1 MKWEREKRRRKKR
14 REEAAAAATAKP
26 AENAATAEAAE
37 PAAKAGT
44 AGTAATAE
52 TAETAG
58 TAATAETAEACA
70 SSSKPEPVP
79 LAIQEQKPKMM
90 AKKEKKSRKEKK
102 HKKEKVRPLIQ
113 VKEEQEDDDVKPGVS
128 EALWKQGEEWADE
141 LTKEWLAQP
150 ACDEEEEKFKD
161 FCRRK
166 DLQQVMPDDQSDPAV
181 ILVSIGKKSLLG
193 HRCCVQISHVTHVFF
208 QWRITV
214 FQMFVAAMWGTRLNR
229 HREVLLLLP
238 KDPDLSQFQI
248 DVLHPLVFSCCP
260 WCFNFEMLLWY
271 VTRGWGR

>member
-1 MKWEREKRRRKKR
+1 MGKREASQKKR

-26 AENAATAEAAE
+26 AATAEAAEPAATAEAAE
-37 PAAKAGT
+37 PAAT
-44 AGTAATAE
+44 AEAAEPAATAE
-52 TAETAG
+52 AVAS
-58 TAATAETAEACA
+58 
-70 SSSKPEPVP
+70 SSSKPDPVP

-90 AKKEKKSRKEKK
+90 AKKEKKPKKEKK

-150 ACDEEEEKFKD
+150 ACDEEEKKFKD

-166 DLQQVMPDDQSDPAV
+166 DLQQVMPDDQSDPAL

-193 HRCCVQISHVTHVFF
+193 HRCCVQISHVFFMKDYCVSNVCRCHV
-208 QWRITV
+208 RNTSELSPGS
-214 FQMFVAAMWGTRLNR
+214 AATASKG
-229 HREVLLLLP
+229 P
-238 KDPDLSQFQI
+238 
-248 DVLHPLVFSCCP
+248 
-260 WCFNFEMLLWY
+260 
-271 VTRGWGR
+271 